1 VHSPELLLKKLGWWC
16 PKKCKILKVFWKSVG
31 CNPFEPRFW
40 ATSSTSKRTRLSLHG
55 LFFAV
60 PFIFLLRE
68 ERQTHMLA
76 EWVHRAKSPVG
87 YANIFLIFRFAFSTF
102 LLGRLDSRLF
112 SNSLGSKVVI
122 ISRKRVILPR
132 VCLWVFCVISQDAWE
147 LRALWLH

>member
-1 VHSPELLLKKLGWWC
+1 VHSPELLLKKLGWWAQ
-16 PKKCKILKVFWKSVG
+16 KNVKSLKS
-31 CNPFEPRFW
+31 FENLL
-40 ATSSTSKRTRLSLHG
+40 AAIRLSPVFGPRARHQSGRG
-55 LFFAV
+55 LVFMGCFLLCHS
-60 PFIFLLRE
+60 FFLLRE

-87 YANIFLIFRFAFSTF
+87 YANIFLIFRFAFPTF

-122 ISRKRVILPR
+122 ISCKRVILPR